1 MNGLHEL
8 PLVIF
13 TVLAQSVVGAFLLF
27 SMVLFTTQDKFYRA
41 YVHKAMFILL
51 AMLGVGFIASLAHL
65 GSPFRAFNSLNR
77 VGESTLSNEIA
88 SGALFFAIVG
98 LYWLL
103 SVFDKLPKV
112 FGSLLLVFA
121 SAVGLLFMY
130 MMNMV
135 YHISTVPT
143 WDSHFTT
150 WGFYLTVILSG
161 FTLGYALLHTER
173 SDGNSVSW
181 VPTVVSIAALV
192 ASVVSMYQGFALGDI
207 VTSAQKAT
215 ALVPDFATL
224 TALRFTLIGLAVVCL
239 FYAVHKPS
247 SIVTKI
253 FAVLCI
259 LVGEMIGRTLF
270 YGLHMTAGM
279 AIGA

>member
-27 SMVLFTTQDKFYRA
+27 SIVLFTAQDKFYRG
-41 YVHKAMFILL
+41 YVHKAMFVLL
-51 AMLGVGFIASLAHL
+51 ALLGGGFIASIIHL
-65 GSPFRAFNSLNR
+65 GSPLRAFNSLNR
-77 VGESTLSNEIA
+77 VGESMLSNEIA
-88 SGALFFAIVG
+88 TGALFFAIAG
-98 LYWLL
+98 GYWLL
-103 SVFDKLPKV
+103 AVLDKLPKA
-112 FGSLLLVFA
+112 FGSLLLVLA
-121 SAVGLLFMY
+121 SVVGLAFMY

-150 WGFYLTVILSG
+150 WGFYLTIILSG

-173 SDGNSVSW
+173 PDGKVISW
-181 VPTVVSIAALV
+181 VPMVVSIAALV
-192 ASVVSMYQGFALGDI
+192 AAVVAMYQGFTLAGT

-215 ALVPDFATL
+215 ALVPDFAML
-224 TALRFTLIGLAVVCL
+224 TAVRFALIGCAVVLL
-239 FYAVHKPS
+239 FYALHKPS

-253 FAVLCI
+253 LAVFCVLA
-259 LVGEMIGRTLF
+259 GEMIGRTLF